1 MANSYIILP
10 TLDVIQITDENSP
23 GIYLQEDD
31 IPEDILSIQRAFQY
45 TFLFSD
51 LKVTDGV
58 IHYNGSTYKDVHI
71 LTRQINSEYEKYI
84 YPYYGSRYPEFQ
96 NLPSIM
102 DYAKLNTDNTQ
113 YKMFCIPENMIKCN
127 KLKNRIGTVNNITY
141 RKIRDNEEK
150 YNGIGSSIFMSRAA
164 IKLAYIDKAMN
175 FTLVSESEPSYH
187 LDLCGGPGGFS
198 EYVMYRKK
206 FLNKTIG
213 FTLKEVFNDYKIC
226 NFNDESPI
234 QFFEPFYGVTGTG
247 DIYDMD
253 NIMSIANKCDLET
266 NKVGVDLVTAD
277 GGFSVE
283 GDENEQEYKS
293 RKICLCQFLTALL
306 CLKEGGTFVCKTFN
320 LFLRFSVDIF
330 ILTASG
336 FNDIAIYKPP
346 TSRLVNSERYAI
358 FTGRNNNMDMCNYM
372 MDIISKIDDMTIVSC
387 LTDEGLDSRYMI
399 CNYITRTNNVYLYNQ
414 IEAISN
420 ILRKIH
426 SHTKYDKVQKKYI
439 DRFLVSL
446 NLPTEKRNINSENCV
461 RRFMQRHK
469 LSTEMFDEIYT
480 HIADPNALDTLYL
493 CLHNRTYLYTGK
505 YVVKCDYILPIPN
518 NSMMVLRYI
527 SGKVMKM
534 IRILILCDKSQ
545 FTTEDIMEMSKRIN
559 KFQMSV
565 EYF

>member
-1 MANSYIILP
+1 MANSDIILAS
-10 TLDVIQITDENSP
+10 LDVIQITDENSP

-213 FTLKEVFNDYKIC
+213 FTLKE
-226 NFNDESPI
+226 
-234 QFFEPFYGVTGTG
+234 
-247 DIYDMD
+247 
-253 NIMSIANKCDLET
+253 
-266 NKVGVDLVTAD
+266 
-277 GGFSVE
+277 
-283 GDENEQEYKS
+283 
-293 RKICLCQFLTALL
+293 
-306 CLKEGGTFVCKTFN
+306 
-320 LFLRFSVDIF
+320 
-330 ILTASG
+330 G